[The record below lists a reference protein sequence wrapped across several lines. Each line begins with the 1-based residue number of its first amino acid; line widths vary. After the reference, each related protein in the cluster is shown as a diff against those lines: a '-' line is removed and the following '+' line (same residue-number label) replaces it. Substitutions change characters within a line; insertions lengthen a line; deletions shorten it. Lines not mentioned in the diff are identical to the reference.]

1 MGVYCGIDL
10 HSTNCVV
17 VVIDETDSVVFQ
29 GRFGNSLVPI
39 LAAMERYREDLV
51 GVVVESTYNWY
62 WLVDGLEDAGFV
74 VHLANPAAITQY
86 SGLKHRDDRSDARWL
101 AHLLRLDLL
110 AEGYIYPKA
119 ERGTRD
125 LLRRRSQLV
134 RQRTANLLAV
144 GNQVART
151 TGATIGGNQVKQ
163 LARRGTMDEIV
174 QLVGEADAA
183 LGISANLSVIRCL
196 GEEIGKLER
205 IARGRLIPDAAF
217 NCLPA
222 AGGIGDILGMTIRLE
237 TGEVSRFAA
246 PGNHASYRRL
256 VGSKYLSNGRA
267 KGEGNR
273 RSGNKYLAW
282 AFIEAANMAIRYE
295 PRAKVYYE
303 RKKAKSKPVV
313 ARKAVAHKL
322 ARACFYVMRDEVP
335 FEPER
340 CFG

>member
-1 MGVYCGIDL
+1 MAIQAV
-10 HSTNCVV
+10 
-17 VVIDETDSVVFQ
+17 
-29 GRFGNSLVPI
+29 
-39 LAAMERYREDLV
+39 AMPRDLV
-51 GVVVESTYNWY
+51 E
-62 WLVDGLEDAGFV
+62 A
-74 VHLANPAAITQY
+74 VH
-86 SGLKHRDDRSDARWL
+86 
-101 AHLLRLDLL
+101 
-110 AEGYIYPKA
+110 
-119 ERGTRD
+119 
-125 LLRRRSQLV
+125 
-134 RQRTANLLAV
+134 
-144 GNQVART
+144 
-151 TGATIGGNQVKQ
+151 
-163 LARRGTMDEIV
+163 
-174 QLVGEADAA
+174 AA
-183 LGISANLSVIRCL
+183 LDRHASLAIERLRWSRGQFKGSSVL
-196 GEEIGKLER
+196 
-205 IARGRLIPDAAF
+205 
-217 NCLPA
+217 
-222 AGGIGDILGMTIRLE
+222 
-237 TGEVSRFAA
+237 AA